1 MLSNNEHQD
10 AIAAL
15 QAAMKELW
23 DASYAELLQ
32 RAGSHSETTF
42 MSAAGNRYLIM
53 IDIARPNQLECA
65 VEVSGCL
72 AKIQDGVAVKSR
84 IGASFYV
91 TPDDLKVGDYLVAS
105 AQ

>member
-1 MLSNNEHQD
+1 MSNNEHQY
-10 AIAAL
+10 AIVAL

-32 RAGSHSETTF
+32 RAGSHSETAVL
-42 MSAAGNRYLIM
+42 SAAGNRYLIM

-65 VEVSGCL
+65 VEISGCL
-72 AKIQDGVAVKSR
+72 AMIQDGVTVKSR

-91 TPDDLKVGDYLVAS
+91 TPDDLKVGDYLVAN